1 MTSKEIKVINA
12 EPAEMATTPE
22 DKIKH
27 DLTYDEWLE
36 AKINK
41 TNIFSYRQRKKERK
55 VESK

>member
-12 EPAEMATTPE
+12 EPAEMAITPE

-41 TNIFSYRQRKKERK
+41 TNIFSYRAKK
-55 VESK
+55 SKWK